1 MKNDEQILGLRI
13 SRQVQVDRMVKN
25 ARDLDRAMAQE
36 GEPETVDPENADEDG
51 EDIEM
56 TSADDLDP
64 SKTIV
69 IHFGSQNLRI
79 GYANDALPKTIP
91 MVIARRN
98 KTTELEGTAPRPKR
112 QKLGDSD
119 AVPSPEKQF
128 GDAFAQSF
136 AKQSNDLKISMRA
149 NKRKVLPNSKDL
161 VINFNKRQPPEVIPE
176 HNDPI
181 RIEWTNPPSSEH
193 ELIGAFVT
201 GHAALRIPCNSVPKY
216 KLHWPIRCGWY
227 NEADAPNRD
236 MLRHDV
242 EMILEDAFKELGIE
256 SLAWLEQM
264 NVVYVVP
271 DLYDKAFIADTLAVL
286 MGDYEFKKVCLVQ
299 ESIAASFGA
308 GYVSTCVVD
317 VGAQKTSICCVE
329 DGMCIEDSRINLKMG
344 GDDVTELF
352 IKMMLADSFPYQDID
367 LNRRH
372 DFLLAEELKQ
382 NFCTMN
388 QADISPQLY
397 NFHLRAPDQ
406 PTHKYQFKTYD
417 EVILAPM
424 AFYDPS
430 LFDNAMKLF
439 RRRRLLPR
447 SCDPYDPDRPDDPMS
462 AAQLSILNSVRPI
475 TAIDSNLSQ
484 ANGTDI
490 STPVK
495 EKQHPFNLLARI
507 DSDILGNTPGT
518 STAGSP
524 APEGSSTPA
533 AFVFGTTPVP
543 PNGAQPTGSMNG
555 GTPAPRTIFDTNLS
569 RRSAQQ
575 VAAEQESVL
584 PIAPLDSA
592 ILTSIT
598 HAARG
603 DEKKMKDLLSSI
615 MVIGGAAKTPGFTT
629 FLEEKL
635 KMLRPGSI
643 KDIVVGSAPRDMDG
657 QVVVW
662 KGASVLA
669 RGRAND
675 SWVTQEEWEF
685 HGMRALTA
693 KVLWNF

>member
-13 SRQVQVDRMVKN
+13 SRQVQVDQMVKN

-36 GEPETVDPENADEDG
+36 GDAETLDPENADEDG

-56 TSADDLDP
+56 TAADDLDP
-64 SKTIV
+64 SKSIV

-91 MVIARRN
+91 MVIARRSRA
-98 KTTELEGTAPRPKR
+98 TELESTVPRPKR
-112 QKLGDSD
+112 QKVGDNETVLSC
-119 AVPSPEKQF
+119 EKQF

-136 AKQSNDLKISMRA
+136 SKQSNDLKINMRA

-161 VINFNKRQPPEVIPE
+161 VINFNKRQPPELIPE

-181 RIEWTNPPSSEH
+181 RIEWTTPPSAERG
-193 ELIGAFVT
+193 IVGAFVT
-201 GHAALRIPCNSVPKY
+201 GHAALRIPWNSLPKY

-236 MLRHDV
+236 MLKHDI
-242 EMILEDAFKELGIE
+242 EMILEDAFRELGIE

-352 IKMMLADSFPYQDID
+352 IKMMLADSFPYQDIN

-430 LFDNAMKLF
+430 LFDNALKLF

-447 SCDPYDPDRPDDPMS
+447 SCDPYDPDKPDDPMS
-462 AAQLSILNSVRPI
+462 AAQLSILNSIRPMAA
-475 TAIDSNLSQ
+475 TDSTFGLS
-484 ANGTDI
+484 NGADL
-490 STPVK
+490 STPIK
-495 EKQHPFNLLARI
+495 EKQQPFSLVARI

-518 STAGSP
+518 SAAGSP
-524 APEGSSTPA
+524 GPEGSSTPA
-533 AFVFGTTPVP
+533 PFVLGTTPVP

-555 GTPAPRTIFDTNLS
+555 GTPAPRANLDTNPS

-575 VAAEQESVL
+575 VAAEQESIL
-584 PIAPLDSA
+584 PIAALDSA

-615 MVIGGAAKTPGFTT
+615 MVIGGGAKTPGFTT

-635 KMLRPGSI
+635 KMLRPGNA